1 MVQDFDGRTAL
12 VTGASRNIGRAIAV
26 MLAERGADVGVAART
41 DRDGV
46 EGTARRVEAAGGD
59 SAVALAD
66 LADPEG
72 VESMVEDVR
81 AELGPVDVLV
91 NNATYRPSAP
101 FLDVGLAELD
111 RVADVNF
118 RGLFLTTQHVAPDM
132 IDRGGG
138 SVVNLVGA
146 MVYLGL
152 AGHTHSFGSKMAIEG
167 LTRQLS
173 TELGP
178 DGVRVNAVSP
188 GLIDTDRDA
197 GGDWDRIEREVV
209 EATPL
214 RRLGTVEEVAEACC
228 FLASD
233 RASFVTGTTLHVNGG
248 TYPTPDL
255 VSRGRS

>member
-1 MVQDFDGRTAL
+1 MEFDGRTAL
-12 VTGASRNIGRAIAV
+12 VTGASKNIGRGIARK
-26 MLAERGADVGVAART
+26 LAERGADVGVAARS
-41 DRDGV
+41 DR
-46 EGTARRVEAAGGD
+46 EGAEETARRIEAAGGE

-66 LADPEG
+66 LAEPSAVEAMVEG
-72 VESMVEDVR
+72 VRD
-81 AELGPVDVLV
+81 ELGPIDVLV

-101 FLDVGLAELD
+101 FLDVGLEELD

-118 RGLFLTTQHVAPDM
+118 RGLFRTTQHVVPDM

-152 AGHTHSFGSKMAIEG
+152 PGHVHSFGSKMAIEG
-167 LTRQLS
+167 LTRQLA

-178 DGVRVNAVSP
+178 DGVRVNGVSP

-197 GGDWDRIEREVV
+197 GEDWERVEREVL

-214 RRLGTVEEVAEACC
+214 ERLGTIAEVAEACC

-233 RASFVTGTTLHVNGG
+233 RASFVTGQTLHVNGG
-248 TYPTPDL
+248 TYPTPNL
-255 VSRGRS
+255 IAGERS